1 MNLIE
6 SYDMFTEPI
15 PVDGFRL
22 SADLVE
28 KEIDEE
34 ALSRWGLSLR
44 IDPDAGA
51 RSESNDS
58 TSTPD
63 ANDMSGEGVDNLID
77 DLSSYSESEDTNSES
92 SADDFDLEG
101 AETDEDASVAVG
113 EPTGSDLA
121 SDDLDDLEDDDWDGS
136 LDDLEF
142 DEDDSE
148 DTPPR
153 VSPIESSESP
163 GGSDSDHGDGDI
175 DDLIGDAD
183 LVNDLDDLV
192 DEREV
197 EFLTEEERRVEEV
210 RGITDRIT
218 QQVVADLQVPRLE
231 IDAEAE
237 IPLSVANLVQG
248 ASVESFRKKE
258 NTDYFTF
265 YLRQK
270 GGKYLDIGE
279 FPQKFV
285 ALMGQD
291 IPSRALRV
299 VTAEGEIV
307 EGNDL
312 DTSVYE
318 PIFPV

>member
-15 PVDGFRL
+15 PVGGFRL

-28 KEIDEE
+28 KEVDEE

-44 IDPDAGA
+44 IDTGAGVVG
-51 RSESNDS
+51 ESNDS
-58 TSTPD
+58 ASTPD
-63 ANDMSGEGVDNLID
+63 ADDLSGGGVDNFID
-77 DLSSYSESEDTNSES
+77 DLSNYSESEETNTES
-92 SADDFDLEG
+92 SANDQDLEG
-101 AETDEDASVAVG
+101 AETDEDDSVAVG
-113 EPTGSDLA
+113 EPTKFDQG
-121 SDDLDDLEDDDWDGS
+121 SDDLDDLEDDDWVGS

-142 DEDDSE
+142 EEEDSSDDPSGA
-148 DTPPR
+148 
-153 VSPIESSESP
+153 SPIESSEGSESSHLDL
-163 GGSDSDHGDGDI
+163 GGGDI

-183 LVNDLDDLV
+183 LLDDLDDLV
-192 DEREV
+192 DDREV